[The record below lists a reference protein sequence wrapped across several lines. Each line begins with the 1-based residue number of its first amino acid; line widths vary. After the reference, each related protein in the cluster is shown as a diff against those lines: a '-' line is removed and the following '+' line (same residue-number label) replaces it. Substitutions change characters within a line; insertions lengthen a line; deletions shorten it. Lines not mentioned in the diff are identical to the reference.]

1 MMAVGSACSRAAAI
15 CAFVLFIAAD
25 CSPQTAESSV
35 PVINVYATSSARPWL
50 ESFYSCGDGRAAIRL
65 SDPGSADIQVRLGEP
80 ADLRLPA
87 FQIGE
92 EDILVVVH
100 PLDAVGAL
108 RRFQVQRLFA
118 GEVTN
123 WSDLGGADL
132 PVQVWT
138 YAAGED
144 VREYFDRVV
153 MQGRPVTSLARLAV
167 SAQAM
172 SDAVGASPGAV
183 GFLPR
188 RWKAG
193 NTREALQ
200 LPSLPVLAITS
211 TEPSGIAEQLLGCV
225 QAKSS
230 SSP

>member
-1 MMAVGSACSRAAAI
+1 MMTVGPAGGRAAAI
-15 CAFVLFIAAD
+15 CAFVLLITAD
-25 CSPQTAESSV
+25 CSPRLPESPV
-35 PVINVYATSSARPWL
+35 PVISVYATSAARPWL
-50 ESFYSCGDGRAAIRL
+50 ESFYSCGDTGAAIRL
-65 SDPGSADIQVRLGEP
+65 SDPQSADVQVRLGEP
-80 ADLRLPA
+80 AELRLPA

-100 PLDAVGAL
+100 PRDAVGAL
-108 RRFQVQRLFA
+108 EPFQVQRLFA

-144 VREYFDRVV
+144 VQQYFDRVV
-153 MQGRPVTSLARLAV
+153 MEGRPVTSLARLAV

-172 SDAVGASPGAV
+172 SDGVGASPGAV

-188 RWKAG
+188 RWKTG
-193 NTREALQ
+193 NTREALR
-200 LPSLPVLAITS
+200 LPGLPVLAIS
-211 TEPSGIAEQLLGCV
+211 RTEPSGITKQLLGCV

-230 SSP
+230 DSP